1 MKSEREQRQALDVSA
16 ESLDFGN
23 LARQGYIFDIVALAI
38 MFQLVASVLHIT
50 VQLLSTTSWKNFAL
64 SGPHLRACG

>member
-16 ESLDFGN
+16 ESL
-23 LARQGYIFDIVALAI
+23 YFDIAALAI
-38 MFQLVASVLHIT
+38 MFQLVTSVLHIT